1 MRRRLILTGYRM
13 CKAIGLFHLARRL
26 TGSRLRILCYHGFVL
41 EDEDRFRESLFV
53 SRAFLKRRMRY
64 LAEKGFRVFTLDEAL
79 DRLRSGTL
87 PPDSVTITIDD
98 GFYSVHA
105 VAREVL
111 EQYGYPSTLYFTS
124 YYFRKGKPIFQLAVD
139 YICWKSAKQTVDLSG
154 LGVPE
159 LADATTLDFTS
170 EQRRRVS
177 ETVHAFGAEK
187 LDETQRVALS
197 RRLAACLEVD
207 YDAIADSR
215 ILSLLTADEL
225 RQLEQ
230 SGMAIELH
238 THRHRFPEDP
248 AAAAAELNEN
258 RAAIEPVIGRSMTH
272 FCYPSGIWSKAHEP
286 VLSDNGVRSATTCET
301 GLAHTGSNFLA
312 LPRILDDNRV
322 SQIEF
327 EAEMSGFSDLVRR
340 VSGKA

>member
-1 MRRRLILTGYRM
+1 MAYRL
-13 CKAIGLFHLARRL
+13 CKAIGLFSLARRL
-26 TGSRLRILCYHGFVL
+26 TGSKLRILCYHGFVL

-53 SRAFLKRRMRY
+53 SSAFLERRMRY
-64 LAEKGFRVFTLDEAL
+64 LSDKGFRVFPLDEAL

-111 EQYGYPSTLYFTS
+111 AKYSYPSTLYLTS
-124 YYFRKGKPIFQLAVD
+124 YYFQKGKPIFQLAVD
-139 YICWKSAKQTVDLSG
+139 YICWKSEKQTVDLSG

-159 LADATTLDFTS
+159 LAAATALDFTPA
-170 EQRRRVS
+170 ERRRVS
-177 ETVHAFGAEK
+177 EMVYAFGTEQPGEA
-187 LDETQRVALS
+187 QRVALS
-197 RRLAACLEVD
+197 RRLAACLGVD
-207 YDAIADSR
+207 YDRIADSR
-215 ILSLLTADEL
+215 ILSLLTSDEL
-225 RQLEQ
+225 RELER

-248 AAAAAELNEN
+248 SAAAAEIEEN

-272 FCYPSGIWSKAHEP
+272 FCYPSGIWSEAHEP
-286 VLSDNGVRSATTCET
+286 ILAGNGVKSATTCET
-301 GLAHTGSNFLA
+301 GLVHAGSNLLA

-327 EAEMSGFSDLVRR
+327 EAEMSGFSDLVRLAT
-340 VSGKA
+340 GKA